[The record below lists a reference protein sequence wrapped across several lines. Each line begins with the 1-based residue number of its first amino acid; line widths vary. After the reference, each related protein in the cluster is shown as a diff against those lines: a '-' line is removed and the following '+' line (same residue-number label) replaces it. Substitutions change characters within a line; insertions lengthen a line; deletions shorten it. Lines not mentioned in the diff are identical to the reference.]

1 MTKSD
6 VLQSYASWVG
16 SPVPREIPGIP
27 FANLDV
33 CETDTQLVNR
43 LFYLVPETSS
53 GELRCFFYY
62 EEFFFTKDSKGNL
75 NLVESSLHL
84 FNP

>member
-1 MTKSD
+1 MSCRAMLPGSG
-6 VLQSYASWVG
+6 VLFRGKYQG
-16 SPVPREIPGIP
+16 FP

-62 EEFFFTKDSKGNL
+62 EENLFTKDSKGNL